1 MILLFSRLRAEYQ
14 TSKNKETFYMIAI
27 ASDHGGFAMKQQ
39 LLNHLKERG
48 VPCEDLGCYS
58 EDSVDYPAYA
68 EALCRAVTDGTYERG
83 VLVCGTGIGMSIAAN
98 KMPGIRAA
106 LCGDCYSAAMA
117 REHNDANVL
126 CLGGRVLGTAL
137 AMKILDTWLDT
148 PFSGAEKHARRI
160 AQIKAMEK

>member
-1 MILLFSRLRAEYQ
+1 
-14 TSKNKETFYMIAI
+14 MIAI

-39 LLNHLKERG
+39 LVNHLKERG
-48 VPCEDLGCYS
+48 VPYADLGCHS

-68 EALCRAVTDGTYERG
+68 EALCRAVAAGEYERG

-98 KMPGIRAA
+98 KIHGIRAS

-148 PFSGAEKHARRI
+148 PFSGLEKHARRI
-160 AQIKAMEK
+160 AQMRALEE

>member
-1 MILLFSRLRAEYQ
+1 MKLLFGCDPNA
-14 TSKNKETFYMIAI
+14 
-27 ASDHGGFAMKQQ
+27 QQ
-39 LLNHLKERG
+39 LKLSLIATAEK
-48 VPCEDLGCYS
+48 LGHECVDMGS
-58 EDSVDYPAYA
+58 EDPIYGHTAFRVA
-68 EALCRAVTDGTYERG
+68 EAVAAGEADRG

-98 KMPGIRAA
+98 KIDGVRAA

-160 AQIKAMEK
+160 EQIRALER